1 LSAKKTPSRS
11 ASTSMTTTATAA
23 QSVGT
28 ATAPPEQLPR
38 AGVQRIAEEVR
49 APTGALFL
57 VVTDDRNLRLAHPNT
72 TSLGQTVS
80 TDPSMEPR
88 GEASEP
94 LPYSEAPARGVSY
107 LVSNSNWYASS
118 R

>member
-1 LSAKKTPSRS
+1 
-11 ASTSMTTTATAA
+11 MTTTATAA

-94 LPYSEAPARGVSY
+94 LPYSEAPAREFSY
-107 LVSNSNWYASS
+107 LVSNSHWYASS